1 MRVQD
6 IHYTDQP
13 LKEAFV
19 NKFLTG
25 DLAGAFDILEKNK
38 QLDNK
43 KFIAE
48 VLNYVGTALQT
59 IQNYYYE
66 NVEDYLLDLNNN
78 FNILINNFIKKD
90 NYKDDIVYSK
100 NNFVI
105 YNGEVYLYIND
116 ASTSG
121 NKPDNTNYW
130 VYIGLRGDKGNYG
143 IGVTMKYTWNEQ
155 ITYNPLDVVYYNGT
169 YYVAKKQNTNII
181 PTDDK
186 VNWEIFLKTK
196 PAYIATTNAESMIV
210 NGMVWFEIF
219 NPYTFEQLDALN
231 YTWTAL
237 DSKSLSWADIDRGGF

>member
-19 NKFLTG
+19 KKFLAG
-25 DLAGAFDILEKNK
+25 DLAGAFDILKNNK
-38 QLDNK
+38 QLDDK

-78 FNILINNFIKKD
+78 FNVLINNFIKKD
-90 NYKDDIVYSK
+90 NYKDNIVYSK
-100 NNFVI
+100 NNFVL

-121 NKPDNTNYW
+121 NKPTDTNYW

-143 IGVTMKYTWNEQ
+143 IGVTMKYTWSEQ
-155 ITYNPLDVVYYNGT
+155 ITYNPLDVVYYKGI
-169 YYVAKKQNTNII
+169 YYVAKKQNTDII

-186 VNWEIFLKTK
+186 VNWEIFLKTR
-196 PAYIATTNAESMIV
+196 PAFIAITKEASMLV

-219 NPYTFEQLDALN
+219 NPYTFAQLDALN
-231 YTWTAL
+231 YTWKAL
-237 DSKSLSWADIDRGGF
+237 DDKSLAWVDIDRGGF

>member
-1 MRVQD
+1 MRLQD

-19 NKFLTG
+19 KKFLEG
-25 DLAGAFDILEKNK
+25 DLAGAFDILANNK

-66 NVEDYLLDLNNN
+66 NVEDYLLDLSNN

-116 ASTSG
+116 ASASG
-121 NKPDNTNYW
+121 NKPVDTNYW

-196 PAYIATTNAESMIV
+196 PAYIATTKEESMIV

-219 NPYTFEQLDALN
+219 NPYTFAQLDALN

>member
-19 NKFLTG
+19 KKFLAG
-25 DLAGAFDILEKNK
+25 DLAGAFDILKNNK
-38 QLDNK
+38 QLDDK

-78 FNILINNFIKKD
+78 FNVLINNFIKKD
-90 NYKDDIVYSK
+90 NYKDNIVYSK
-100 NNFVI
+100 NNFVL

-121 NKPDNTNYW
+121 NKPTDTNYW

-143 IGVTMKYTWNEQ
+143 IGVTMKYTWSEQ
-155 ITYNPLDVVYYNGT
+155 ITYNPLDVVYYKGI

-186 VNWEIFLKTK
+186 VNWEIFLKTR
-196 PAYIATTNAESMIV
+196 PAFIATTKEASMLV

-219 NPYTFEQLDALN
+219 NPYTFAQLDALN
-231 YTWTAL
+231 YTWKAL
-237 DSKSLSWADIDRGGF
+237 DDKSLAWVDIDRGGF